1 MSHGVLPAGRTDS
14 GRHLHAIV
22 DCPATVDNAGH
33 AFEDRLR
40 VGGRFPSGCR
50 LDGAL

>member
-1 MSHGVLPAGRTDS
+1 MSLGVLQSGRTDS
-14 GRHLHAIV
+14 GWPLHASI
-22 DCPATVDNAGH
+22 DCAATVDNAGH

-50 LDGAL
+50 FDAAL